1 MEGHA
6 EMTRRILAEVRFNE
20 DFAQA
25 PVFAAQHHEFLDGSG
40 YPLGL
45 CADELPLESRILA
58 VADIADALMADDRPY
73 KKAMPRERAFA
84 ILHTMAAEG
93 KLSDCLVACL
103 EEALGEE

>member
-1 MEGHA
+1 MEGHV
-6 EMTRRILAEVRFNE
+6 EMTRCILAEVHFNE

-40 YPLGL
+40 YPQGL
-45 CADELPLESRILA
+45 CGDELPLESRILA

-84 ILHTMAAEG
+84 ILHSMAAEG
-93 KLSDCLVACL
+93 KLSEHLVRCL